1 MFKGEEEM
9 REQKRNKE
17 REGGGRGEGGG
28 REGGGRGEE
37 GGSVGCREGKER
49 AGVCRTIQLVKR
61 HAD

>member
-17 REGGGRGEGGG
+17 RGEGGV
-28 REGGGRGEE
+28 
-37 GGSVGCREGKER
+37 SVGCREGKER